1 MKVIVIACLMSVI
14 NCCHAQ
20 PTLVYSNAL
29 DCSYTISGKEI
40 VNPYSGEAKLTI
52 EIVREGK
59 RLHAISTLSFVGSP
73 KTITIDSFGQ
83 VDNPVVYTDKV
94 ISTYG
99 GGSAY
104 TTKFE
109 LNRIKGS
116 YSVSESTRIDPF
128 AGANWS
134 IVTYSGVCSGNN
146 F

>member
-1 MKVIVIACLMSVI
+1 MKVFFIACLMVAI
-14 NCCHAQ
+14 NYCHAQ
-20 PTLVYSNAL
+20 TTLVYSNAL

-52 EIVREGK
+52 EIVRERKG
-59 RLHAISTLSFVGSP
+59 LHAVSKLSFVGSS
-73 KTITIDSFGQ
+73 KIITIDSFGQ
-83 VDNPVVYTDKV
+83 VENTVVYTDKV

-104 TTKFE
+104 TSSLE
-109 LNRIKGS
+109 LNRVNGS
-116 YSVSESTRIDPF
+116 YSVKEATRIDPF

-134 IVTYSGVCSGNN
+134 TVIYSGACSGSH

>member
-1 MKVIVIACLMSVI
+1 MSVI

-20 PTLVYSNAL
+20 TTLVYSNSL

-59 RLHAISTLSFVGSP
+59 QLHSTSTLSFVGST

-83 VDNPVVYTDKV
+83 VKSPVIYTDKV

-104 TTKFE
+104 ATSLE
-109 LNRIKGS
+109 LNRVTGI
-116 YSVSESTRIDPF
+116 YSVKESTRIDPF
-128 AGANWS
+128 AGTNWS
-134 IVTYSGVCSGNN
+134 TVIYSGACSGSH